1 MSEIGAV
8 GLCDLLCA
16 GVQEKE
22 LRFLVYILTW
32 MVMTLHSMRNTE
44 KKFMRKGNEFR
55 GSL

>member
-44 KKFMRKGNEFR
+44 KKFMRKGNEIR
-55 GSL
+55 DSL